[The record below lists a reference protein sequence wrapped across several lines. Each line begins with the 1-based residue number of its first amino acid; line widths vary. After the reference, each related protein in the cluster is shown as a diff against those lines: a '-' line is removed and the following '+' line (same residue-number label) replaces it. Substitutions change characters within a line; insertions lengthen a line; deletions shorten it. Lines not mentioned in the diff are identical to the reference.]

1 MTRKETKLVRTPS
14 TRDLQRI
21 LCATDL
27 TARSMPALLRAASL
41 ARQTGARLTLL
52 HVIDPQQSERI
63 ARMQANRAYVELL
76 SQADRAFGSA
86 AGFIDVVVGRGSAR
100 DLIARTAHEWD
111 ADLIVVAAP
120 KSRRLESIVG
130 TTAERLV
137 RSAKRPVLVV
147 RREMQGSYDK
157 VAIAADLSSASLP
170 MLRTAIRLAAL
181 DQACATVIH
190 AIGPSYDGTMRSV
203 GLDEST
209 IARYQRSSQEA
220 ARQRLQA
227 MVADAGLPPAS
238 TRVVVRGDPPAAAI
252 RAVLEYERPE
262 LLAIG
267 ASRWF
272 LLKRLLIGSV
282 ADRLLR
288 AALCD
293 VLVIPYRP
301 TVLRLG
307 APTVV
312 ASDRLSAAPVRRDI
326 SAVTG
331 FVPIQR
337 GLQEHDGRDRR
348 AHTHE

>member
-1 MTRKETKLVRTPS
+1 VQTPS
-14 TRDLQRI
+14 TRDVPRI

-27 TARSMPALLRAASL
+27 TARSKAAWHRAASL
-41 ARQTGARLTLL
+41 ARQTGARLTVL
-52 HVIDPQQSERI
+52 HVIDSEQSERV
-63 ARMQANRAYVELL
+63 ARMRANRAYVELL
-76 SQADRAFGSA
+76 SQADRVSGSA
-86 AGFIDVVVGRGSAR
+86 SGFIDVVVRRGSVR
-100 DLIARTAHEWD
+100 DVIARTAREWD

-120 KSRRLESIVG
+120 KSRRLEAIVG

-137 RSAKRPVLVV
+137 RTAKRPVLVV
-147 RREMQGSYDK
+147 RRDVQGSYGK

-170 MLRTAIRLAAL
+170 MMRTAIRLAAL
-181 DQACATVIH
+181 DHASATIVH
-190 AIGPSYDGTMRSV
+190 AIHPSYDGTMRSV

-209 IARYQRSSQEA
+209 IARYQRSSQVA

-227 MVADAGLPPAS
+227 IIAAAGLPPAS
-238 TRVVVRGDPPAAAI
+238 TRVVVRGDPPAASI

-282 ADRLLR
+282 ADRMLR
-288 AALCD
+288 AAPCD

-301 TVLRLG
+301 AVLTRG

-312 ASDRLSAAPVRRDI
+312 EADRLGAAPVRRDI
-326 SAVTG
+326 TAMAG
-331 FVPIQR
+331 FVPIQSR
-337 GLQEHDGRDRR
+337 LQKHDGSNRR
-348 AHTHE
+348 AHAHE

>member
-1 MTRKETKLVRTPS
+1 MQTPS
-14 TRDLQRI
+14 TRDVRRI

-27 TARSMPALLRAASL
+27 TARSKAAWHRAASL
-41 ARQTGARLTLL
+41 ARQTGASLTVL
-52 HVIDPQQSERI
+52 HVIDSEQSERV
-63 ARMQANRAYVELL
+63 ARMRANRAYVELL
-76 SQADRAFGSA
+76 SQADRVSGSA
-86 AGFIDVVVGRGSAR
+86 ASFIDVVVRRGSVR
-100 DLIARTAHEWD
+100 DVIARTAQEWD

-120 KSRRLESIVG
+120 KSRRLDAIVG

-137 RSAKRPVLVV
+137 RTAKRPVLVV

-170 MLRTAIRLAAL
+170 MMRTAIRLAAL
-181 DQACATVIH
+181 DNASATVVH
-190 AIGPSYDGTMRSV
+190 AIHPSYDGSMRSV

-209 IARYQRSSQEA
+209 IARYQRSSQEV

-227 MVADAGLPPAS
+227 MIADAGLAPRS

-252 RAVLEYERPE
+252 RAVIEYERPE

-272 LLKRLLIGSV
+272 LLKRLLVGSV

-288 AALCD
+288 AAPCD
-293 VLVIPYRP
+293 VLVIPYRSA
-301 TVLRLG
+301 VLKLG
-307 APTVV
+307 APT
-312 ASDRLSAAPVRRDI
+312 AIESDRLSAAPVRRDI
-326 SAVTG
+326 TAMAS

-337 GLQEHDGRDRR
+337 GLQKHDGGNGR
-348 AHTHE
+348 AHAHE